1 MGDLYGVLGLPRDA
15 SGDAIKAAW
24 RALAR
29 KLHPD
34 ANVANVAD
42 DTKAGDAGSADRA
55 QRLRAVNQAYET
67 LGNPQARAA
76 YDCDLA
82 RQRADTRRRYSIFA
96 ASTLATFALT
106 MSAVSFAVRWHLEA
120 VASKTAPAPAPPRE
134 VSREV
139 PNGPGDAAALPPQGA
154 KWTTYRNA
162 MFGFALRYPAG
173 VFALDSG
180 QSTGTVQTFVS
191 RDGRAV
197 LRILA
202 ARNTPGMT
210 LSAFRRSLMKKR
222 YAGASFDAAP
232 QRDHWFALSGT
243 RGENAFFERVTFS
256 CDRKSMHGWQMVY
269 PSNARAIYD
278 KLARQVLRNH
288 PHGNGPGV
296 GCSDARPKAP
306 ARRRRTDGA
315 RW

>member
-15 SGDAIKAAW
+15 SGDAIKAAY

-29 KLHPD
+29 ELHPD
-34 ANVANVAD
+34 ANVAND
-42 DTKAGDAGSADRA
+42 IKAGDAGGEERA
-55 QRLRAVNQAYET
+55 QRLREVNQAYET

-82 RQRADTRRRYSIFA
+82 RQRVDTRRRYSIFA

-106 MSAVSFAVRWHLEA
+106 MTAVSFAVRWHLEA
-120 VASKTAPAPAPPRE
+120 SAPGAAPAPPPPRA
-134 VSREV
+134 VSAEV
-139 PNGPGDAAALPPQGA
+139 PNGPGGAAALPHRGQGA
-154 KWTTYRNA
+154 NWTTYRNA
-162 MFGFALRYPAG
+162 TFGFALRYPAG
-173 VFALDSG
+173 VFVPDSG

-202 ARNTPGMT
+202 ARNAPGLT
-210 LSAFRRSLMKKR
+210 LSAFRRALMKKR
-222 YAGASFDAAP
+222 YAGAAFDAAP

-269 PSNARAIYD
+269 PSNERTTYD

-288 PHGNGPGV
+288 PHGNGPGAD
-296 GCSDARPKAP
+296 CSDARPKAQ
-306 ARRRRTDGA
+306 ARRRRID
-315 RW
+315 R

>member
-15 SGDAIKAAW
+15 SGDAIKAAY

-29 KLHPD
+29 ELHPD
-34 ANVANVAD
+34 ANVAND
-42 DTKAGDAGSADRA
+42 IKAGDAGSEDRA
-55 QRLRAVNQAYET
+55 QRLREVNQAYET
-67 LGNPQARAA
+67 LGDPQARAA
-76 YDCDLA
+76 YDRDLA
-82 RQRADTRRRYSIFA
+82 RQRAGTRRRYAIFA

-106 MSAVSFAVRWHLEA
+106 MTAVSFAVRWHLEA
-120 VASKTAPAPAPPRE
+120 AAHRAASVPGPPQE

-139 PNGPGDAAALPPQGA
+139 PNGPGEAAAHGGQGA
-154 KWTTYRNA
+154 KWATYRNA
-162 MFGFALRYPAG
+162 TFGFALRYPAD

-202 ARNTPGMT
+202 ARNTAGLT
-210 LSAFRRSLMKKR
+210 LSAFRHSLMKKR

-269 PSNARAIYD
+269 PSNERTTYD

-288 PHGNGPGV
+288 PHGNGPGAA
-296 GCSDARPKAP
+296 CSDAGPKAQ
-306 ARRRRTDGA
+306 ARRRHTDRA